1 MNDPVAPVVIP
12 EIANVFRVV
21 AIEDIH
27 TYPPLTV
34 AVWYCPDDDIA
45 TPRHCCELAT
55 DTHVTP

>member
-34 AVWYCPDDDIA
+34 AV
-45 TPRHCCELAT
+45 
-55 DTHVTP
+55 